1 MNNSDD
7 EREKEQKDKE
17 KQARMEA
24 SLREREKE
32 VQRTLATHLR
42 DRDKER
48 EQHKHDEAV
57 QHFNALL
64 ADLVSGTTFTELNHI
79 YILYT
84 AGLPRLQACTLRFCL
99 PMEEF
104 LYGHLHCSVVSSYLW
119 LCSHIIH
126 QSLHQH
132 THLIQILCDAECTA
146 FFSQFSEVIVVVL
159 STVLTCNFSSHV
171 LIVSRRVDVDA
182 DGEHRH

>member
-64 ADLVSGTTFTELNHI
+64 ADLVSGTTFTV
-79 YILYT
+79 YI
-84 AGLPRLQACTLRFCL
+84 RQACLVRRL
-99 PMEEF
+99 AQ
-104 LYGHLHCSVVSSYLW
+104 YSSAYPW
-119 LCSHIIH
+119 KNFYMA
-126 QSLHQH
+126 
-132 THLIQILCDAECTA
+132 TCTM
-146 FFSQFSEVIVVVL
+146 V
-159 STVLTCNFSSHV
+159 
-171 LIVSRRVDVDA
+171 
-182 DGEHRH
+182 

>member
-1 MNNSDD
+1 VNNSDD

-64 ADLVSGTTFTELNHI
+64 ADLVSGTTFTDI
-79 YILYT
+79 IQ
-84 AGLPRLQACTLRFCL
+84 QACLMCRFA
-99 PMEEF
+99 
-104 LYGHLHCSVVSSYLW
+104 HCSSADSW
-119 LCSHIIH
+119 KNFFM
-126 QSLHQH
+126 
-132 THLIQILCDAECTA
+132 TTCTA
-146 FFSQFSEVIVVVL
+146 WWRGKPKTSSRKTRTLTAFPASAHSYIHPSIVP
-159 STVLTCNFSSHV
+159 
-171 LIVSRRVDVDA
+171 
-182 DGEHRH
+182 

>member
-64 ADLVSGTTFTELNHI
+64 ADLVCGTTFAD
-79 YILYT
+79 YIQLASLIGRFAYYGSSFLWKNFCMT
-84 AGLPRLQACTLRFCL
+84 TCPAVDFPVICGHAC
-99 PMEEF
+99 
-104 LYGHLHCSVVSSYLW
+104 
-119 LCSHIIH
+119 IIH
-126 QSLHQH
+126 KRPRQH
-132 THLIQILCDAECTA
+132 MDTCVCAHTQTHFTQ
-146 FFSQFSEVIVVVL
+146 
-159 STVLTCNFSSHV
+159 
-171 LIVSRRVDVDA
+171 
-182 DGEHRH
+182 

>member
-1 MNNSDD
+1 MCIQIQDENVNNSDD

-17 KQARMEA
+17 RQARMEA

-64 ADLVSGTTFTELNHI
+64 ADLVSAVTLQFNIADKHAGCSSLEIVSCADALN
-79 YILYT
+79 
-84 AGLPRLQACTLRFCL
+84 LRFHSFFC
-99 PMEEF
+99 EEF
-104 LYGHLHCSVVSSYLW
+104 VIIIGFPVFELMDFKKEVSL
-119 LCSHIIH
+119 
-126 QSLHQH
+126 
-132 THLIQILCDAECTA
+132 E
-146 FFSQFSEVIVVVL
+146 
-159 STVLTCNFSSHV
+159 
-171 LIVSRRVDVDA
+171 
-182 DGEHRH
+182 